1 MSAVASTSSEVPT
14 EAAAEA
20 EAGAEAEAEGELEA
34 EAEAGAAERRS
45 DAHPACTRASLG
57 WRESTAEARGA
68 SCDPAGS
75 TAAPSHARPAAGR
88 SAAACQPHTAGRTW
102 SG

>member
-1 MSAVASTSSEVPT
+1 VPT

-102 SG
+102 LG